1 MIISYSFRC
10 VPLIWIPS
18 ALQETHTA
26 SPIVLPPSRSFSG
39 DVNGE
44 LEHVMT
50 VLATLFAQLPSTEA
64 RAKLSAKN
72 SLKSPLK
79 SPKSPSLSS
88 STSIS
93 ELDVR
98 SLKSLYDTSM
108 PVHPGS
114 TTKPPFTFDSFV
126 ERVTALLADDKAI
139 VERLIRM
146 ASGHDLLKTNAERA
160 RKLALDSSQGLET
173 YQKQVKTLEERN
185 AALVLRNTALYVPIF
200 HGHLS

>member
-1 MIISYSFRC
+1 MFLYCQIQDAQT
-10 VPLIWIPS
+10 P
-18 ALQETHTA
+18 T
-26 SPIVLPPSRSFSG
+26 PIVFPPSRSYSG
-39 DVNGE
+39 DIEGE
-44 LEHVMT
+44 LKHVMA
-50 VLATLFAQLPSTEA
+50 VLATLFSQLPSTEA
-64 RAKLSAKN
+64 RAKLNAK
-72 SLKSPLK
+72 SLLKSPMK

-88 STSIS
+88 SLSIS

-114 TTKPPFTFDSFV
+114 NPKEPFTFDVFV
-126 ERVTALLADDKAI
+126 ERVSALLADDKAI

-185 AALVLRNTALYVPIF
+185 AGLVVRNTQL
-200 HGHLS
+200 